1 MVQFCTAVEAS
12 MSNMNSELYG
22 TKFFNNIDCGSQS
35 SASVIL
41 LILKEY
47 LKIQSAIDVGCGT
60 GRWVQS
66 LEGVFQAHAGQIVGM
81 DGGYTR
87 PWHAGLENKFIYTD
101 LNMPFSV
108 DSRFDFA
115 MSLEVAEHLNESRA
129 SGFVADLCRLSS
141 VILFSAAIPGQDGTG
156 HVNEQWPDYW
166 RKEFKSNDYVMFD
179 SIRPKIW
186 LDERVEPWYS
196 QNVFLFVHKN
206 KKELIEKL
214 DYFRIEENDWRL
226 KLIHPGIYRMA
237 ACESC
242 GAGRLLRALPGRLA
256 NSVRNRILHKS

>member
-1 MVQFCTAVEAS
+1 
-12 MSNMNSELYG
+12 MSHELYG
-22 TKFFNNIDCGSQS
+22 QKFYNNIDLGSQT

-47 LKIQSAIDVGCGT
+47 LEIRSAIDVGCGT

-66 LEGVFQAHAGQIVGM
+66 VESVFQAHPSRIVGV
-81 DGGYTR
+81 DGDYTR
-87 PWHAGLENKFIYTD
+87 SWHAGLENNFIYTD
-101 LNMPFSV
+101 LNKPISL
-108 DSRFDFA
+108 DARFDLA

-166 RKEFKSNDYVMFD
+166 REKFRTNNYLMFD
-179 SIRPKIW
+179 LVRPKIW

-196 QNVFLFVHKN
+196 QNVFIFVHQDRT
-206 KKELIEKL
+206 ELIQKL
-214 DYFRIEENDWRL
+214 NCFRIEESDWRL
-226 KLIHPGIYRMA
+226 KLIHPGIFRMA

-242 GAGRLLRALPGRLA
+242 GAGRLLRALPGRVVHSL
-256 NSVRNRILHKS
+256 RNRILDNS